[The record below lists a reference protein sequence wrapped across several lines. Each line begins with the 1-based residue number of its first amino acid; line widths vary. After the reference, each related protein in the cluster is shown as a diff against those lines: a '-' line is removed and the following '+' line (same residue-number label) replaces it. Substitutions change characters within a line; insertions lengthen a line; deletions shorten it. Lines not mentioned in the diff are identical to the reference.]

1 VSLAV
6 AAEPKI
12 AGLRP
17 ANLED
22 HLAHA
27 RTKVRI
33 LGANVFNNVPFLP
46 CFNVSFLPCFP
57 HGQNGTITYILASF
71 ASLLIYAEI
80 WLIASVACSRGCFC
94 KKETPNGGDIRGVN
108 DV

>member
-1 VSLAV
+1 VSSAV

-12 AGLRP
+12 AGLHP
-17 ANLED
+17 ANIED

-33 LGANVFNNVPFLP
+33 LGANVFNI
-46 CFNVSFLPCFP
+46 VSFLPCFP

-71 ASLLIYAEI
+71 VSLLIHAEI

-94 KKETPNGGDIRGVN
+94 KKATPNGGDIRGVN

>member
-1 VSLAV
+1 MSSAV

-33 LGANVFNNVPFLP
+33 LSANVFN
-46 CFNVSFLPCFP
+46 NVSFLPCFP
-57 HGQNGTITYILASF
+57 HGRNGTITYILASF

-94 KKETPNGGDIRGVN
+94 KKATPNGGDIRGEN

>member
-1 VSLAV
+1 VSSAV

-33 LGANVFNNVPFLP
+33 LGANVFD
-46 CFNVSFLPCFP
+46 NVSFLPCFP
-57 HGQNGTITYILASF
+57 HGRNGIITYLLASL
-71 ASLLIYAEI
+71 ASLLIHAGI
-80 WLIASVACSRGCFC
+80 WLIASVECSRGCFC
-94 KKETPNGGDIRGVN
+94 KKAIPNGGDIRGVN
-108 DV
+108 DA